1 MRYRSFFNANL
12 ILGRARIAIHESFVV
27 DLFVTHTC
35 AVGNGYSNAYY
46 RTNQVKVKQ
55 HSKLQFRLILNP
67 LTFQELVGWL
77 GQATADFTVLGGDFN
92 TDPRDNETSY
102 SDLKSLMVSK

>member
-1 MRYRSFFNANL
+1 MIFYGLGQFFL
-12 ILGRARIAIHESFVV
+12 KSVLGRARIAIHESFVV

-46 RTNQVKVKQ
+46 RTKQVKVRLC
-55 HSKLQFRLILNP
+55 SKLAWNYCK
-67 LTFQELVGWL
+67 TQELVGWL

-102 SDLKSLMVSK
+102 SDLKSLMVSN